1 MAVGLKV
8 PENVFAVKGVALSTV
23 AAGIKSAD
31 TKDMVLF
38 SFDEGAAVAGVFT
51 KNAFCA
57 APVTLSRKHIA
68 RGNIR
73 GLLINSGNANAGTGL
88 EGMRN
93 ANTCCEQIAEQLSID
108 SAQILPFSTGV
119 ISQQLP
125 MGKLSLGISLLR
137 DGLNPENWL
146 DAAFGIMTTDTQP
159 KIVSRKVKIGSTEI
173 TITGISK
180 GAGMIKPDMAT
191 MLAFIAT
198 DASVDDQALQSCL
211 NDAVQSSF
219 NAITIDGDTST
230 NDSCILVA
238 TGQAGDE
245 LLDTAHADWSSFQG
259 EINTVC
265 ELLAQAIV
273 RDGEGATKFITLN
286 VSGGEHIEECR
297 QVAYTIAHSPLV
309 KTAFFASDAN
319 IGRLLAAIGRSGL
332 HALDISLVN
341 LSLDEVAVV
350 EAGEPAA
357 SYTEERGQMAM
368 SREEITV
375 HIELGRGDAHAC
387 IWTTDLSHDYVSI
400 NADYRS

>member
-8 PENVFAVKGVALSTV
+8 PESIFPVKGVALSSV

-38 SFDEGAAVAGVFT
+38 SFDEGTTVAGVFT
-51 KNAFCA
+51 NNAFCA
-57 APVTLSRKHIA
+57 APVTISRKHLV
-68 RGNIR
+68 GGEIR
-73 GLLINSGNANAGTGL
+73 ALLINSGNANAGTGTN
-88 EGMRN
+88 GMLN
-93 ANTCCEQIAEQLSID
+93 ANTCCIEIAQSLSIE
-108 SAQILPFSTGV
+108 STQVLPFSTGV

-125 MGKLSLGISLLR
+125 MDKLSHGISLLR
-137 DGLNPENWL
+137 GGLSETNWL
-146 DAAFGIMTTDTQP
+146 DAAVGIMTTDTLP
-159 KIVSRKVKIGSTEI
+159 KIVSRQIKVGPKEI

-198 DASVDDQALQSCL
+198 DAVVEQQSLQSCL
-211 NDAVQSSF
+211 TGAMQTSF

-238 TGQAGDE
+238 TGQAGGE
-245 LLDTAHADWSSFQG
+245 SLDTTHADWPAFQH
-259 EINTVC
+259 EINVVC
-265 ELLAQAIV
+265 TLLAQAIV
-273 RDGEGATKFITLN
+273 RDGEGATKFITLQ
-286 VSGGEHIEECR
+286 VTGGADTEECR
-297 QVAYTIAHSPLV
+297 QLAYTVAHSPLV

-332 HALDISLVN
+332 KALNIDLVN
-341 LSLDEVAVV
+341 LNLDEIAVV
-350 EAGEPAA
+350 ESGEPAS
-357 SYTEERGQMAM
+357 SYTEERGQLAM

-375 HIELGRGDAHAC
+375 HIELGRGKADAT